1 MGFNVSRLF
10 YSKPQSLGE
19 GMKRVVC
26 KAGGTKTAHLRK
38 AANNYYS
45 AAREYTNGVTIY
57 HRHEGTSVLDPRG
70 NLAATIASG
79 LNELKGYWRKCSGW
93 INGEQKHVV
102 ANIDINGNLV
112 DKSTDKGKNVLRKY
126 IGDIFGNTCEK
137 MARDQGSYAKGKV
150 SELLNKSARVG

>member
-1 MGFNVSRLF
+1 MGLNVSRLF

-38 AANNYYS
+38 AANNRLS

-57 HRHEGTSVLDPRG
+57 NSTGGTSVLDPRG
-70 NLAATIASG
+70 NLAATIDSG
-79 LNELKGYWRKCSGW
+79 LNEFKGFWRKCSGW
-93 INGEQKHVV
+93 INGEQKHVI

-126 IGDIFGNTCEK
+126 IGDVFNNTCEK
-137 MARDQGSYAKGKV
+137 MARNEGSDAKGRV